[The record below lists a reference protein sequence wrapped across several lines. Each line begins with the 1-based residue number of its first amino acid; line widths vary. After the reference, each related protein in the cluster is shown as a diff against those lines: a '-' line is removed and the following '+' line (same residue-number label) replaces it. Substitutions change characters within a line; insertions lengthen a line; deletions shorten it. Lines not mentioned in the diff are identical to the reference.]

1 MADTST
7 AEETQE
13 APQAEQ
19 EQASQV
25 DQAAAQDGSVDVHEA
40 ERPEAQASAGGSGG
54 AGSGQIDIL
63 LDTTMPIEVCLGRAE
78 MAVAQLLQLGPGS
91 VVKLD
96 KLAGEPV
103 ELLLRNVK
111 FATGTLVVVGDR
123 LGVKIKE
130 IISTQEQPS
139 DSPS

>member
-1 MADTST
+1 MADTNT

-19 EQASQV
+19 AQESQA
-25 DQAAAQDGSVDVHEA
+25 DQPAAQDGSVDVHEA
-40 ERPEAQASAGGSGG
+40 ELPEAQASAGG

-63 LDTTMPIEVCLGRAE
+63 LDTTMPIEVCLGRTE
-78 MAVAQLLQLGPGS
+78 MPVGQLLQLGPGS
-91 VVKLD
+91 VIKLD

-103 ELLLRNVK
+103 ELLLRNVQ
-111 FATGTLVVVGDR
+111 FATGTLVVVGDQ

-139 DSPS
+139 DSPPA

>member
-19 EQASQV
+19 DQQSQAGQV
-25 DQAAAQDGSVDVHEA
+25 AQQDGSVDVHDA
-40 ERPEAQASAGGSGG
+40 ELPEAQASAGA

-63 LDTTMPIEVCLGRAE
+63 LDTTMPIDVCLGRAE
-78 MAVAQLLQLGPGS
+78 MPVGQLLQLGPGS
-91 VVKLD
+91 VIKLD

-111 FATGTLVVVGDR
+111 FATGTLVVVGDQ

-130 IISTQEQPS
+130 IISTQEQAS
-139 DSPS
+139 DPEST

>member
-13 APQAEQ
+13 SQAEQ
-19 EQASQV
+19 P
-25 DQAAAQDGSVDVHEA
+25 AAQDGSVDVHDA
-40 ERPEAQASAGGSGG
+40 ELPESQASAGAG

-63 LDTTMPIEVCLGRAE
+63 LDTSMPIEVCLGRTE
-78 MAVAQLLQLGPGS
+78 MPVGQLLQLGPGS
-91 VVKLD
+91 VIKLD

-103 ELLLRNVK
+103 ELLLRNVP
-111 FATGTLVVVGDR
+111 FATGTLVVVGDQ

-130 IISTQEQPS
+130 IVSAQEEAAE
-139 DSPS
+139 DSPGA

>member
-13 APQAEQ
+13 TPQAQDSGQQ
-19 EQASQV
+19 E
-25 DQAAAQDGSVDVHEA
+25 GSVDVHDA
-40 ERPEAQASAGGSGG
+40 ELPEAQASAGVG

-63 LDTTMPIEVCLGRAE
+63 LDSTMPIEVCLGRAE
-78 MAVAQLLQLGPGS
+78 MTVGQVLQLGPGS

-103 ELLLRNVK
+103 ELLLRNVP
-111 FATGTLVVVGDR
+111 FATGTLVVVGDQ

-130 IISTQEQPS
+130 VISTQEETSEAAPEA
-139 DSPS
+139 